1 MKYDI
6 LMFDLDGTLTDPAEG
21 ITNSVAHS
29 LRKFGIEPPPAAEL
43 YKFIGPP
50 LLESYEKYYGL
61 KGEDGVLAIKYYRE
75 HFADVGIFENEL
87 YNGIPEMLDRLK
99 KAGKKLYIATSKPEA
114 FAIRIAEHFKIDKYF
129 DCIAGSTLTEK
140 RTKKAEVI
148 AYLGEKEG
156 FLPKDALMIGDRE
169 HDVTGAKENGAICV
183 GVLYG
188 YGDRKELEDAGAAYI
203 AKNVDELER
212 LLLSL

>member
-1 MKYDI
+1 MKYEI

-29 LRKFGIEPPPAAEL
+29 LRKFGIEPPSAAEL

-50 LLESYEKYYGL
+50 LLDSYEKYYGL
-61 KGEDGVLAIKYYRE
+61 KGEDGVLAVKYYRE
-75 HFADVGIFENEL
+75 HFTDIGLFENEL
-87 YNGIPEMLDRLK
+87 YEGIPEMLFALK
-99 KAGKKLYIATSKPEA
+99 SAGKKLYIATSKPEP
-114 FAIRIAEHFKIDKYF
+114 FAVRIAEHFKIDKYF
-129 DCIAGSTLTEK
+129 NFIAGSTLTEK
-140 RTKKAEVI
+140 RTKKTDVI

-156 FLPKDALMIGDRE
+156 FDPKTALMVGDRE
-169 HDVTGAKENGAICV
+169 HDVIGAKENGAPCV

-188 YGDRKELEDAGAAYI
+188 YGSRKELEDAGAAYI
-203 AKNVDELER
+203 VKTTKELKA